1 MIGKHLLVSV
11 YNITNYECLEKVKT
25 IQPLMKKMIE
35 DMNLNIVGEVHKQF
49 EPFGATCLYLL
60 AESHLSIHTFVQERY
75 CTIDLYVCNDRIDMN
90 EVLHIIYSFF
100 DGECIIRKSII
111 DR

>member
-1 MIGKHLLVSV
+1 MRGKHLLVSV
-11 YNITNYECLEKVKT
+11 YNIINYERLEKVKT
-25 IQPLMKKMIE
+25 IQPLMKQIID
-35 DMNLNIVGEVHKQF
+35 DMNLNVVGEVHKQF

-60 AESHLSIHTFVQERY
+60 AESHLSIHTFVKERY